1 MSCSFII
8 FILYYSIYIVHD
20 EVKDKHFEMELSW
33 VGQNTQGRH
42 VKVPDDVFADA
53 ERYARSALE
62 EDSDS
67 GNEDM

>member
-1 MSCSFII
+1 MHSYNKLTFFS
-8 FILYYSIYIVHD
+8 SIYLVHD
-20 EVKDKHFEMELSW
+20 EVKDKHFELELSW
-33 VGQNTQGRH
+33 VGSITGGKHQ
-42 VKVPDDVFADA
+42 KVPQEVYTEA